1 VNRLAL
7 QGRVIA
13 GGRELTEATVVVED
27 GRVAEIRA
35 GFGAVT
41 GAETVGGSSWVV
53 APGFVDLQVNGF
65 AGCDAMDG
73 CEAIE
78 AISAALPATGVTA
91 FLPTMISRPI
101 AEGCAFVDAARRA
114 RPAGARVLGA
124 HIEGPFLSA
133 QHVGAHD
140 PAQLLEPR
148 PELVDELLRRPPRML
163 TLAPELT
170 GAPAAIARLSAA
182 GVVVGLGHSAATD
195 AQAHAGFDAGARFVT
210 HLFNAMSALAHRRPG
225 LPGAA
230 LVEPRATVG
239 LIADGEHVH
248 PDVLRL
254 VLAAKGRRGV
264 ALTTDQTSAAGAQPG
279 SHRLG
284 GIEVL
289 SDGRTVRRRDGTL
302 AGSVATMDGMV
313 RLLVGLG
320 VPLRDVV
327 EMAAT
332 VPARVIRAR
341 GVGRFRP
348 GSRAD
353 VVLLDES
360 LCPRLTLVGGR
371 VRFRS

>member
-1 VNRLAL
+1 MTRLAL
-7 QGRVIA
+7 RGRVIA
-13 GGRELTEATVVVED
+13 GGRELPEATVVVED
-27 GRVAEIRA
+27 GMVAEIRSGFAVAA
-35 GFGAVT
+35 GGEAD
-41 GAETVGGSSWVV
+41 GGEGWVV

-65 AGCDAMDG
+65 GGCDAMDG

-78 AISAALPATGVTA
+78 AISEALPATGVTG

-101 AEGCAFVDAARRA
+101 AEAGVFVDAARRA
-114 RPAGARVLGA
+114 RPGGARVLGA
-124 HIEGPFLSA
+124 HVEGPFLSA
-133 QHVGAHD
+133 QHAGAHD
-140 PAQLLEPR
+140 PSQLLEPR
-148 PELVDELLRRPPRML
+148 PELIDQLLRRPPRLL
-163 TLAPELT
+163 TLAPELP
-170 GAPAAIARLSAA
+170 GAPDAIARMSAA

-210 HLFNAMSALAHRRPG
+210 HIFNAMSPLAHRRPG

-254 VLAAKGRRGV
+254 VLAVKGPRGV

-279 SHRLG
+279 PHRLG
-284 GIEVL
+284 GMEVL

-302 AGSVATMDGMV
+302 AGSLATMDGMV

-332 VPARVIRAR
+332 TPARVLGAR
-341 GVGRFRP
+341 SVGRLRP
-348 GSRAD
+348 GARAD
-353 VVLLDES
+353 LVLLDES
-360 LCPRLTLVGGR
+360 LRPRLTLVGGV